1 MKCTFT
7 LSYDGF
13 DEDYC
18 FQMPPTINA
27 ASMWTLLKK
36 KFRSLSREIKSK
48 NNNNGSNQYDVKLQA
63 HFGDVHLGPFIT
75 QTNTTIDADAWC
87 EDLWKEVER
96 RLAEETA
103 TNNSIQHL
111 EHLDVPLTPP
121 PNAQLEPKSSLK
133 TQSSAPPIPSLRDPV
148 T

>member
-1 MKCTFT
+1 MSENRAYPHLLIIQMKCTFT

-13 DEDYC
+13 DDNYC

-27 ASMWTLLKK
+27 ASMWKLLKK

-63 HFGDVHLGPFIT
+63 QFGDVHLGPFIT

-103 TNNSIQHL
+103 TNNSI
-111 EHLDVPLTPP
+111 TCC
-121 PNAQLEPKSSLK
+121 
-133 TQSSAPPIPSLRDPV
+133 R
-148 T
+148 